1 MDICSRGPLWKK
13 ICCDVDKTMP
23 LYKMSCYPEPNSPNK
38 SKIKVELN
46 STNNAANSD
55 IEKAEDVASKFAK

>member
-1 MDICSRGPLWKK
+1 
-13 ICCDVDKTMP
+13 MP

-38 SKIKVELN
+38 SKIKVKLN
-46 STNNAANSD
+46 STNNATNSD